1 MIKASRKAEPD
12 RLAREVRCVD
22 AVDAMLRKAL
32 AADEAEGSSRTDG
45 RVRVERVYEVPYI
58 IIYVRAS
65 SYMRGLDVYEMRF
78 EGCRDTRYVVA

>member
-45 RVRVERVYEVPYI
+45 RVRAERVYEVP
-58 IIYVRAS
+58 VKRPNETVPTNLRTDTFLDAMVS
-65 SYMRGLDVYEMRF
+65 S
-78 EGCRDTRYVVA
+78 